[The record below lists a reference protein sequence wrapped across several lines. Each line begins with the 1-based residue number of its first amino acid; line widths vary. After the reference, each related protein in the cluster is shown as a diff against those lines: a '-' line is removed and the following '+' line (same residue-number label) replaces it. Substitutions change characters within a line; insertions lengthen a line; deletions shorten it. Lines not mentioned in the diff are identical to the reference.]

1 MVAIDMH
8 SRTER
13 ISTRQLLILL
23 GFFLVLLVGVSFSGL
38 NRPFVSSEVAFTD
51 ASSSGLSIVP
61 ASCPSSGVQYPHF
74 PGQCSAG
81 GSSGPGTAVTVT
93 ATGNSCVL
101 ALNRNTI
108 ESGGSAMLSW
118 SANYSIFGIPY
129 TVNGTIT
136 ATPSTSGAPGAVGS
150 TGSYQ
155 VNPTVTTTYN
165 GTFTPTGTTGIP
177 ESWLTPVQCNPAQLN
192 VVASNIGPT
201 QCTLQTYCVGADRYQ
216 QSTSCANTFLGTCQ
230 YGCSNG
236 TCLGPGAPTAFIRV
250 RPELVASGTTTL
262 VEWSASL
269 VSSCT
274 VTENNP
280 GISDSW
286 TGASGS
292 QTSSPIT
299 SQVIYT
305 LSCAGLNGTS
315 ISRTAT
321 VNIAPT
327 FDEN

>member
-1 MVAIDMH
+1 M
-8 SRTER
+8 
-13 ISTRQLLILL
+13 STRQLFILL
-23 GFFLVLLVGVSFSGL
+23 AVFLVLLAGISFSGL

-51 ASSSGLSIVP
+51 ASAGGLSIVP
-61 ASCPSSGVQYPHF
+61 ASCPSYPHYAGECS
-74 PGQCSAG
+74 PGGG
-81 GSSGPGTAVTVT
+81 GSSGPGTAATVT

-108 ESGGSAMLSW
+108 ASGGSAMLSW

-129 TVNGTIT
+129 GVEGTIT
-136 ATPSTSGAPGAVGS
+136 ATPNTSGAPGAVGS

-177 ESWLTPVQCNPAQLN
+177 SNWLTPIQCNPAQLN

-201 QCTLQTYCVGADRYQ
+201 QCTLQTYCVGSDRYQ
-216 QSTSCANTFLGTCQ
+216 QSTSCANTLLETCQ

-236 TCLGPGAPTAFIRV
+236 VCLGPGAPTAFLRV
-250 RPELVASGTTTL
+250 RPALVASGTSTT

-269 VSSCT
+269 VSSCS
-274 VTENNP
+274 VSENSP
-280 GISDSW
+280 SISDSW
-286 TGASGS
+286 SGASGS

-305 LSCAGLNGTS
+305 LSCTGLNGTS

>member
-1 MVAIDMH
+1 MVIHMH

-23 GFFLVLLVGVSFSGL
+23 GMCLVLLVGVSFSGL

-51 ASSSGLSIVP
+51 ASASGLSIVP
-61 ASCPSSGVQYPHF
+61 ASCPSYPHYAGECS
-74 PGQCSAG
+74 PGGG
-81 GSSGPGTAVTVT
+81 GSGGAGSAVSVT

-108 ESGGSAMLSW
+108 SSGGSAMLSW

-129 TVNGTIT
+129 SVNGTIT
-136 ATPSTSGAPGAVGS
+136 ATPNTSGAPGAVGS

-177 ESWLTPVQCNPAQLN
+177 EIWLTPIQCNPTQLN
-192 VVASNIGPT
+192 VVAANVGPT

-250 RPELVASGTTTL
+250 RPALVASGTSTT

-280 GISDSW
+280 GFTDSW
-286 TGASGS
+286 TGASGA
-292 QTSSPIT
+292 QLSSPIT